1 MKKKLLLGIVCAL
14 AVVVGLVYVLVPK
27 STGNAGGGIAF
38 AGDGGIYG
46 DFLAVSETLQRYEE
60 QGEVQ
65 ELTAAAKMLY
75 ETAKQCA
82 AYGDDYSY
90 VSPTDSTNA
99 VNTEWVIRF
108 FKKCSDYLYSAAD
121 GTLGDEGA
129 VTVKLIAEVFTPT
142 DNGAVTF
149 SSIFWN
155 TCQSELFND
164 PEFTILMEYDTNQK
178 LIPIEF

>member
-1 MKKKLLLGIVCAL
+1 MKNDTGTPTTRGRLWLFLL
-14 AVVVGLVYVLVPK
+14 AVAAVGLAFTLVPK
-27 STGNAGGGIAF
+27 STENTNGE
-38 AGDGGIYG
+38 IYG

-82 AYGDDYSY
+82 AYGDNYSY

-108 FKKCSDYLYSAAD
+108 CKKCSDYLYSVAD
-121 GTLGDEGA
+121 GTLGDEDA